1 MSPIPLTSPSTA
13 SHIKI
18 ASPPI
23 PGRSRG
29 FSAPGSFTPLNQGP
43 PNPWSN
49 PGYHPRSALP
59 PLTVPS
65 DPPHLSHPASYHS
78 SHLNTPIDDSP
89 SSGPFTIPY
98 SGANREMLMPSSHY
112 PYSEQNNWGSYPA
125 NSGNASSHGGSL
137 SSLLNPSG
145 TGYSRPTPTINTSYG
160 SPFSSMPMQDQNSSV
175 SPDSRPATGY
185 SISSISSIQY
195 QEDLH
200 DYSRPN
206 SSHHRPSSPVR
217 PQSSKSAFPT
227 GSLSVRRDRRHSHA
241 MSPYPNPYDHSDQ
254 RPSASPQPAD
264 EHPSSGLPRVRSMM
278 QFPSASDPYG
288 LAPPQAEFAY
298 SALPGAVNH
307 PSNIDSMND
316 SHGWAHRNV
325 RPSTSTSSISA
336 ASHTSSSQAN
346 TPPVS
351 DNYSGETDISRCKY
365 FFCHPCLVALPSTWT
380 SLTEF
385 TD

>member
-1 MSPIPLTSPSTA
+1 
-13 SHIKI
+13 
-18 ASPPI
+18 
-23 PGRSRG
+23 
-29 FSAPGSFTPLNQGP
+29 
-43 PNPWSN
+43 
-49 PGYHPRSALP
+49 
-59 PLTVPS
+59 
-65 DPPHLSHPASYHS
+65 
-78 SHLNTPIDDSP
+78 
-89 SSGPFTIPY
+89 
-98 SGANREMLMPSSHY
+98 
-112 PYSEQNNWGSYPA
+112 
-125 NSGNASSHGGSL
+125 
-137 SSLLNPSG
+137 
-145 TGYSRPTPTINTSYG
+145 
-160 SPFSSMPMQDQNSSV
+160 
-175 SPDSRPATGY
+175 
-185 SISSISSIQY
+185 
-195 QEDLH
+195 
-200 DYSRPN
+200 
-206 SSHHRPSSPVR
+206 
-217 PQSSKSAFPT
+217 
-227 GSLSVRRDRRHSHA
+227 
-241 MSPYPNPYDHSDQ
+241 
-254 RPSASPQPAD
+254 
-264 EHPSSGLPRVRSMM
+264 M